1 MMKRI
6 ELSARS
12 GVSLV
17 ETLVAITLMGV
28 VLSGLGGLAFT
39 ASRQTVNV
47 SAGGYRH
54 GILVQE
60 VNRLTAWS
68 YDDLGS
74 AAGCTTVAT
83 GAFPYQ
89 RCITVNAISSTR
101 SQVRVIVT
109 PSQPG
114 VAPDS
119 VTVERTR
126 APVGSVLSTS

>member
-1 MMKRI
+1 MTNKI
-6 ELSARS
+6 ALSARP

-39 ASRQTVNV
+39 ASRRTVDV
-47 SAGGYRH
+47 AASGYRH

-60 VNRLTAWS
+60 VNRLTAWP
-68 YDDLGS
+68 YTDLGS
-74 AAGCTTVAT
+74 ASGCTTVST
-83 GAFPYQ
+83 GTFPHQ
-89 RCITVNAISSTR
+89 RCISVTVISSTR

-114 VAPDS
+114 VAADT

-126 APVGSVLSTS
+126 PPVGSVLSTL